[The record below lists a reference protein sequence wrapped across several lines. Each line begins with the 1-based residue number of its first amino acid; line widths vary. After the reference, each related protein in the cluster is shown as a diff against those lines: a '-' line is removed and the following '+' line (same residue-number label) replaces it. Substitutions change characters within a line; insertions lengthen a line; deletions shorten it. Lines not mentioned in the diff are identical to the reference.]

1 MAGVV
6 CRENSRESK
15 PPQPV
20 FPEARREG
28 SRCRRGSMVVGPILS
43 ALLLPASALL
53 GLFPPAAEGSPPW
66 PTPPNFV
73 VVLVDDLGWTDLGC
87 MGSTYYETPHIDRL
101 AAEGILFTNGYAAAA
116 VCSPTRAALLTG
128 RYPARLG
135 VTDWIRPWWVIGRL
149 SPESRNPT
157 AYVGGPDQKLLCP
170 PNAFFLELE
179 EITIAELLGPAGY
192 ATAHIGKWHLGQ
204 EPHYPPKQGFEINIG
219 GCDLGAPPR
228 YFDPYQ
234 TRRQGEIVGI
244 PTLPPRKE
252 GEYLTDRE
260 ADEAVAFIRANK
272 DRPFYL
278 QIWHYCVHTPLQAK
292 PEVESRY
299 AQKTPTHHKNPTYA
313 AMIES
318 VDDAIGRIIS
328 TLEECGLS
336 QKTLILFTSDNG
348 GLLGPTDNR
357 PLRLGKGYPYEGG
370 IRVPWI
376 ARWKGVIAPGRRCS
390 TPISTIDVLPT
401 LAELAGIR
409 LPSDRPIDGKSLVP
423 LLLGKEDFLKRALFW
438 HFPHYRGEIGPFSVV
453 RSGNWKLIRF
463 YEGDRWELYNLEQD
477 LGESTDLSG
486 AYPAKLRELQQIL
499 EDFLRDTGARIPQP
513 NPKYQPN
520 EATTP

>member
-1 MAGVV
+1 MMRTITV
-6 CRENSRESK
+6 CL
-15 PPQPV
+15 V
-20 FPEARREG
+20 FTAWVFLGGFNALGEG
-28 SRCRRGSMVVGPILS
+28 SAG
-43 ALLLPASALL
+43 
-53 GLFPPAAEGSPPW
+53 W
-66 PTPPNFV
+66 PSPPNFV
-73 VVLVDDLGWTDLGC
+73 VILVDDLGWTDLGC

-149 SPESRNPT
+149 SPEDRNPT
-157 AYVGGPDQKLLCP
+157 EYVGGPNDKLLCP
-170 PNAFFLELE
+170 PNAFFMELG
-179 EITIAELLGPAGY
+179 EITIAELLKPAGY
-192 ATAHIGKWHLGQ
+192 VTAHIGKWHLGQ
-204 EPHYPPKQGFEINIG
+204 EPHYPTKQGFDINIG

-234 TRRQGEIVGI
+234 TRRQGEIVSI

-260 ADEAVAFIRANK
+260 ADEAAAFVRANK

-278 QIWHYCVHTPLQAK
+278 QVWHYCVHTPLQAK
-292 PEVESRY
+292 PEVEKRY
-299 AQKTPTHHKNPTYA
+299 AEKTPTHHKNPTYA

-318 VDDAIGRIIS
+318 VDDALGRILA

-336 QKTLILFTSDNG
+336 EKTLIIFTSDNG

-376 ARWKGVIAPGRRCS
+376 ARWKGVIAPGQRCDV
-390 TPISTIDVLPT
+390 PISTIDVLPT
-401 LAELAGIR
+401 VAELAGVP
-409 LPSDRPIDGKSLVP
+409 LPEDRPIDGKSLVP
-423 LLLGKEDFLKRALFW
+423 LLIGKGEFPKRALFW
-438 HFPHYRGEIGPFSVV
+438 HFPHYRGEIGPYSVV
-453 RSGNWKLIRF
+453 RIGSWKLIRF
-463 YEGDRWELYNLEQD
+463 YEDDRCELYNLEED
-477 LGESTDLSG
+477 LGETTDLSQ
-486 AYPAKLRELQQIL
+486 AQPQKLRDLKEIM
-499 EDFLRDTGARIPQP
+499 ENFLRETGARLPRP
-513 NPKYQPN
+513 NPKYRPKP
-520 EATTP
+520 ATAS

>member
-1 MAGVV
+1 MMRTITV
-6 CRENSRESK
+6 CL
-15 PPQPV
+15 V
-20 FPEARREG
+20 FTAWVFLGGFNALGEG
-28 SRCRRGSMVVGPILS
+28 SAG
-43 ALLLPASALL
+43 
-53 GLFPPAAEGSPPW
+53 W
-66 PTPPNFV
+66 PSPPNFV
-73 VVLVDDLGWTDLGC
+73 VILVDDLGWTDLGC

-149 SPESRNPT
+149 SPEDRNPT
-157 AYVGGPDQKLLCP
+157 EYVGGPNDKLLCP
-170 PNAFFLELE
+170 PNAFFMELG
-179 EITIAELLGPAGY
+179 EITIAELLKPAGY
-192 ATAHIGKWHLGQ
+192 VTAHIGKWHLGQ
-204 EPHYPPKQGFEINIG
+204 EPHYPTKQGFDINIG

-234 TRRQGEIVGI
+234 TRRQGEIVSI

-260 ADEAVAFIRANK
+260 ADEAAAFIRANK

-278 QIWHYCVHTPLQAK
+278 QVWHYCVHTPLQAK
-292 PEVESRY
+292 PEVEKRY
-299 AQKTPTHHKNPTYA
+299 AEKTPTHHKNPTYA

-318 VDDAIGRIIS
+318 VDDALGRILA

-336 QKTLILFTSDNG
+336 EKTLIIFTSDNG

-376 ARWKGVIAPGRRCS
+376 ARWKGVIAPGQRCDV
-390 TPISTIDVLPT
+390 PISTIDVLPT
-401 LAELAGIR
+401 VAELAGVP
-409 LPSDRPIDGKSLVP
+409 LPEDRPIDGKSLVP
-423 LLLGKEDFLKRALFW
+423 LLIGKGEFPKRALFW
-438 HFPHYRGEIGPFSVV
+438 HFPHYRGEIGPYSVV
-453 RSGNWKLIRF
+453 RIGSWKLIRF
-463 YEGDRWELYNLEQD
+463 YEDDRCELYNLEED
-477 LGESTDLSG
+477 LGETTDLSQ
-486 AYPAKLRELQQIL
+486 AQPQKLRDLKEIM
-499 EDFLRDTGARIPQP
+499 ENFLRETGARLPRP
-513 NPKYQPN
+513 NPKYRPKP
-520 EATTP
+520 ATAS